1 MRYFAPEGFSEEKI
15 SIMKALGA
23 DVRRTPKV
31 DGMIGEARKA
41 KSYAKNTM
49 RCI

>member
-1 MRYFAPEGFSEEKI
+1 MRYFCTGGLFREKI

-31 DGMIGEARKA
+31 DGMIGAQEEA